1 MKPFIA
7 LAAASTLALGVA
19 PASAESPAE
28 RAEARL
34 AERLEGRTAGEAKN
48 CITTMNSNRLEVV
61 ERVGL
66 VYERGD
72 TIWVA
77 RTTTPN
83 QLRFDDIPIIE
94 RFGSQLCR
102 QDVIRTVDRSTGSF
116 TGAVFLEKFV
126 PYTRTSG

>member
-19 PASAESPAE
+19 PVSAETPSE

-34 AERLEGRTAGEAKN
+34 AERLEGRTAGEAQN
-48 CITTMNSNRLEVV
+48 CITALNSNNLEVV

-77 RTTTPN
+77 RTTSPN
-83 QLRFDDIPIIE
+83 QLRFNDVPIIE
-94 RFGSQLCR
+94 RFGGQLCR

-116 TGAVFLEKFV
+116 SGSVFLEKFV
-126 PYTRTSG
+126 PYTRTNG